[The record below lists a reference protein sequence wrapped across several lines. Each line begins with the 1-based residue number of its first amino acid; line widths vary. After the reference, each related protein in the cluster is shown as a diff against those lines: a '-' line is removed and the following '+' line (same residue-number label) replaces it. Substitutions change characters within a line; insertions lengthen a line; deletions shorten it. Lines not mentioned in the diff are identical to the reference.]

1 MITTTHRGPEHLTI
15 CDQTT
20 LGWTALRVEEEKG
33 PELCVTVSELR
44 RAREVYRDLPH
55 PRFPKCEC
63 ARIQVATVSRELATV
78 KLQRQAA
85 AKAGDLAAAD
95 DLIGQERIL
104 MDERREL
111 RLAWAKQ
118 HDSRGAIAQ

>member
-1 MITTTHRGPEHLTI
+1 MTTTHRGPEHLTI

-55 PRFPKCEC
+55 PQFPTCEC
-63 ARIQVATVSRELATV
+63 ARIQIATITKEIKTSRLRSDAAANRQDNDAYFAALGEYSELLEERRALREAWAV
-78 KLQRQAA
+78 LQR
-85 AKAGDLAAAD
+85 
-95 DLIGQERIL
+95 
-104 MDERREL
+104 
-111 RLAWAKQ
+111 
-118 HDSRGAIAQ
+118 